1 MQSVPITT
9 EALSWYP
16 AHCEVYSINH
26 YAIRFVS
33 DLGMIVF
40 FSLSPVSSNSKT
52 DRHHI
57 TEILLKVALNTIIPA
72 RPLTQA
78 TIVDLKCP
86 VRRFWFLAPSTLR
99 YLVLQ
104 FI

>member
-33 DLGMIVF
+33 DLGLIVF
-40 FSLSPVSSNSKT
+40 FLSLLFHPPVK
-52 DRHHI
+52 
-57 TEILLKVALNTIIPA
+57 
-72 RPLTQA
+72 LTA
-78 TIVDLKCP
+78 TI
-86 VRRFWFLAPSTLR
+86 
-99 YLVLQ
+99 
-104 FI
+104 